1 MRKYFRAVREQ
12 AAHLLLSKG
21 AMATFALLLALVL
34 LSFADNVNEFRG
46 YDRVA
51 MYHPM
56 KMLLLS
62 YNRTFYNASFTLVLI
77 QLVPLV
83 VCLPAGL
90 SLVTEQH
97 SGEIILAV
105 SRLGARTYI
114 WSKLIAAFMTTF
126 IVFTLPFLIE
136 IVLNC
141 LSFPLGA
148 IGDFSNLD
156 TYSPSFEDM
165 TAAYSLSGLYE
176 ISPYL
181 YAVVCTFGL
190 GVLAGL
196 LAAVTVAVSAVIK
209 VKYSV
214 TLILPAFLL
223 LEATVYLGLG
233 DGWYDYILFFNNGH
247 GEVSGALVFVLPAA
261 AFTAFGAENI
271 LLRDS
276 RRSHSCGRLGYF
288 G

>member
-12 AAHLLLSKG
+12 AVHLLLSKG

-34 LSFADNVNEFRG
+34 LSFAENVSEFRG

-97 SGEIILAV
+97 SGEMILAV

-114 WSKLIAAFMTTF
+114 WSKLIAAFMTNF
-126 IVFTLPFLIE
+126 LVFTVPFLIE
-136 IVLNC
+136 IALNC
-141 LSFPLGA
+141 LSFPLDA
-148 IGDFSNLD
+148 IGDFSGAN
-156 TYSPSFEDM
+156 TYSKEFQDM
-165 TAAYSLSGLYE
+165 VDGYSLSGLYAV
-176 ISPYL
+176 SPYL
-181 YAVVCTFGL
+181 YAVVCTLGL
-190 GVLAGL
+190 GVFAGL
-196 LAAVTVAVSAVIK
+196 LAVVTIAISAIIK

-233 DGWYDYILFFNNGH
+233 AGWYNYIMIFNEEH
-247 GEVSGALVFVLPAA
+247 GPVRGAIIFVLLAA
-261 AFTAFGAENI
+261 AFTVFSAECF
-271 LLRDS
+271 S
-276 RRSHSCGRLGYF
+276 RKDTL
-288 G
+288 

>member
-1 MRKYFRAVREQ
+1 M
-12 AAHLLLSKG
+12 
-21 AMATFALLLALVL
+21 
-34 LSFADNVNEFRG
+34 
-46 YDRVA
+46 
-51 MYHPM
+51 
-56 KMLLLS
+56 
-62 YNRTFYNASFTLVLI
+62 
-77 QLVPLV
+77 
-83 VCLPAGL
+83 
-90 SLVTEQH
+90 
-97 SGEIILAV
+97 ILAV
-105 SRLGARTYI
+105 SRLGVRTYI
-114 WSKLIAAFMTTF
+114 WSKLTAAFMTTF

-165 TAAYSLSGLYE
+165 TAAYSLSGLYG

-196 LAAVTVAVSAVIK
+196 LAAVTVAISAVIK

-233 DGWYDYILFFNNGH
+233 DGWYDCILFFNNGH
-247 GEVSGALVFVLPAA
+247 GEVSGALVFVLLAA

>member
-1 MRKYFRAVREQ
+1 MRKYFRVVREQ
-12 AAHLLLSKG
+12 AVHLLLSKG

-34 LSFADNVNEFRG
+34 LSFAENVSEFRG

-97 SGEIILAV
+97 SGEMILAV
-105 SRLGARTYI
+105 SRLGVRTYI

-126 IVFTLPFLIE
+126 IVFTVPFLIE

-196 LAAVTVAVSAVIK
+196 LAAVTVAISAVIK

-247 GEVSGALVFVLPAA
+247 GEVSGALVFVLLAA
-261 AFTAFGAENI
+261 AFTAFGAECFAR
-271 LLRDS
+271 RDK
-276 RRSHSCGRLGYF
+276 L
-288 G
+288 